1 MTKPLSD
8 KLSLALVKY
17 KHSYLLIPA
26 LLRIVAMWI
35 HEEPLDVYTE
45 DKAVIVNA
53 LLDMANSCTNAQ
65 PSLRDVGLPPD
76 LLNPLLRA
84 GLSTVDSVKDL
95 GLQCLPAI
103 KLIGPKRAQL
113 IMEAIAA
120 YEASLPGVTEEA

>member
-17 KHSYLLIPA
+17 KHSYLLIPV

-53 LLDMANSCTNAQ
+53 LLDMANNCSVAQ

-76 LLNPLLRA
+76 LLNPLLRQA
-84 GLSTVDSVKDL
+84 
-95 GLQCLPAI
+95 
-103 KLIGPKRAQL
+103 
-113 IMEAIAA
+113 
-120 YEASLPGVTEEA
+120 